1 MEDQVLDA
9 ESKAAPLQAPEAII
23 QTSDSVVVNN
33 ETPNKNIYGGSPVI
47 GEKNYA
53 DSISTDI
60 TRSDYDMK
68 SKVDKSMEPTV
79 TTISTTKGNI
89 TDRTPWESYYGMEDQ
104 YAAEEGNDY
113 SWNDIAKHR
122 SQYVYEQQANQVL
135 SDYAKSM
142 SEIKEAGAQAMDQ
155 YFGAAYSANQTADKM
170 GWQGGQVT
178 SNDAKTAFLKAS
190 TAANL
195 YNKFELQEYGVDSQL
210 EVARMYAEANMEA
223 LALDIY
229 QDELNKAVR
238 EAELVGYYISPE
250 ASEMMKQREVAN
262 KILDNPNSTLEQR
275 QRANTVIGAS
285 NAYFDKYEFSK
296 DENGNYI
303 GIKTLAQLELEET
316 ITANMAQEELQDQ
329 ANQIAALGV
338 QAAQLS
344 AGTASQQYKL
354 DYNQTIKNEAN
365 NRYNNA
371 SKQYGTTDVGN
382 IRNVGSFVKVSEG
395 NNNYGYRAVTDIK
408 TNSNGITYG
417 KVNGVYYEMNVVNDP
432 LLEGRSYLQAG
443 KQVAYSDTL
452 EKIQSNDKITP
463 YSKTNTT
470 NSAYDK
476 FMVTSSTKLYEPY
489 SK

>member
-89 TDRTPWESYYGMEDQ
+89 TDRTPWESYYEMEDQ

-303 GIKTLAQLELEET
+303 GIEVLANLEFKET
-316 ITANMAQEELQDQ
+316 KRANQEQERLQED
-329 ANQIAALGV
+329 ANQIADK
-338 QAAQLS
+338 AANAAVRS
-344 AGTASQQYKL
+344 ANTATNTYI
-354 DYNQTIKNEAN
+354 YNVNQTEKMTADDAYTEA
-365 NRYNNA
+365 A
-371 SKQYGTTDVGN
+371 TQYGTAKVGTS
-382 IRNVGSFVKVSEG
+382 NVGSFVMTRDKNG
-395 NNNYGYRAVTDIK
+395 NYGYKGVTDVFTVDNKGYTSI
-408 TNSNGITYG
+408 YG
-417 KVNGVYYEMNVVNDP
+417 KVNGTYYEMQIHKDPYIGKTYLQTTTGKPADNVVNEIKNP
-432 LLEGRSYLQAG
+432 P
-443 KQVAYSDTL
+443 KQVPTAPTL
-452 EKIQSNDKITP
+452 YGTKQ
-463 YSKTNTT
+463 
-470 NSAYDK
+470 SAYPEFEASIK
-476 FMVTSSTKLYEPY
+476 KY
-489 SK
+489 K